1 MNKTPICPTY
11 LQSVQSIDEP
21 LQRQLITLKNKIK
34 KNNGKCFVQSCM
46 FPLHTIVY
54 SENVFS
60 FSGIIFFNVYFERTF
75 FLLTSQPTFS
85 ESIKRI
91 SFLSGN

>member
-21 LQRQLITLKNKIK
+21 LQRPLITLKNKIK
-34 KNNGKCFVQSCM
+34 KITANVLYSHVCLRYTRSSTVKM
-46 FPLHTIVY
+46 FSLVSYFSMCIL
-54 SENVFS
+54 NVH
-60 FSGIIFFNVYFERTF
+60 F

>member
-21 LQRQLITLKNKIK
+21 LQRPLITLKNKIK
-34 KNNGKCFVQSCM
+34 KITANVL

-54 SENVFS
+54 SENV

-75 FLLTSQPTFS
+75 FLLTSQPTLS